1 MPKGIIR
8 AKEKWNSFQ
17 TRSTKNLKA
26 GPHNYMLLMIF
37 PFTAAWRI
45 ADDGACTMPQ
55 NIHSLGSDI
64 FVCLDVCTNKS
75 SINHTLVEKCST
87 KSIWTNRQFWSWPSL
102 CHNQS
107 TLTKRK
113 KKKKKWKE
121 KKEEEEREGKC
132 KVGERRGVERR
143 RRKRRRE

>member
-1 MPKGIIR
+1 MSKGIIS

-17 TRSTKNLKA
+17 TRSTENLKA
-26 GPHNYMLLMIF
+26 GPHKYMLLMTL
-37 PFTAAWRI
+37 PFTAAWHI
-45 ADDGACTMPQ
+45 ADDGACTVPQ

-64 FVCLDVCTNKS
+64 FASLDVCTNKS

-87 KSIWTNRQFWSWPSL
+87 KSMWTNRQFWSWPSL

-113 KKKKKWKE
+113 KKKKWKE
-121 KKEEEEREGKC
+121 KKEEEEMEGKY
-132 KVGERRGVERR
+132 KMGERRGVERR